1 MNWYTRAIESER
13 YGESPYRKNYSE
25 LYNGPMRKI
34 LYSDNISS
42 IIKRMEKKYS
52 IEKETKASGYE
63 YRIIVN
69 GLLTIDYIVD
79 CRESVIYGDGS
90 IEEQVVI
97 LRLIA
102 VKKGERGKGFGT
114 KFMND
119 LQKTT
124 QELYPHLCY
133 VLFPYL
139 DLENESQNLKIG
151 RWYMEKLG
159 FKPLRAY
166 LEFEHKPHIR
176 MSIEDL
182 YNKGIRP
189 LGWAVDWERY
199 GGLGPFVAKEKE
211 YTDFQMGYFEEKE
224 APNTF

>member
-13 YGESPYRKNYSE
+13 YGESPYRKNYSNF
-25 LYNGPMRKI
+25 YDGPMRKI

-42 IIKRMEKKYS
+42 IIKRMDKNYS
-52 IEKETKASGYE
+52 IKKETKASGFE

-69 GLLTIDYIVD
+69 DLLTIDYIVD

-102 VKKGERGKGFGT
+102 VKEGERGKGFGT

-139 DLENESQNLKIG
+139 DIENESQNLKIG
-151 RWYMEKLG
+151 RWYMGKLG
-159 FKPLRAY
+159 FRPLRAY
-166 LEFEHKPHIR
+166 LGFEHKPHIR

-189 LGWAVDWERY
+189 LGWAVDWETY
-199 GGLGPFVAKEKE
+199 GGLGPFVAKEEE
-211 YTDFQMGYFEEKE
+211 YTPVQKRYFHESK
-224 APNTF
+224 PL

>member
-13 YGESPYRKNYSE
+13 YGESPYRKNYSDFYE
-25 LYNGPMRKI
+25 GPMRKI

-42 IIKRMEKKYS
+42 IIKRLEKKYS
-52 IEKETKASGYE
+52 IKKETKVSGYE

-102 VKKGERGKGFGT
+102 VKEEERGKGFGT

-119 LQKTT
+119 LQKIT

-151 RWYMEKLG
+151 RWYIEKLG

-166 LEFEHKPHIR
+166 LGFEHKPHIR
-176 MSIEDL
+176 MNIQAL

-189 LGWAVDWERY
+189 LGWAVDWEKY
-199 GGLGPFVAKEKE
+199 GGLGPFVAKEEE
-211 YTDFQMGYFEEKE
+211 YTPVQKRYFHESK
-224 APNTF
+224 PL

>member
-13 YGESPYRKNYSE
+13 YGESPYRKNYSDQ
-25 LYNGPMRKI
+25 YDGPMRKI

-52 IEKETKASGYE
+52 IKKETKASGFE

-69 GLLTIDYIVD
+69 DLLTIDYIVD
-79 CRESVIYGDGS
+79 CREVVVYGDGS
-90 IEEQVVI
+90 IDEQVVI

-151 RWYMEKLG
+151 RWYIEKLG

-166 LEFEHKPHIR
+166 LGFEHKPHIR
-176 MSIEDL
+176 MNIQAL

-189 LGWAVDWERY
+189 LGWAVDWEKY
-199 GGLGPFVAKEKE
+199 GGLGPFVAKEEE
-211 YTDFQMGYFEEKE
+211 YTPVQKRYFHESK
-224 APNTF
+224 PL

>member
-13 YGESPYRKNYSE
+13 YGESPYRKNYSDQ
-25 LYNGPMRKI
+25 YDGPMRKI

-42 IIKRMEKKYS
+42 IIKRLEKKYS
-52 IEKETKASGYE
+52 IKKETKASGYE

-102 VKKGERGKGFGT
+102 VKEGERGKGFGT

-124 QELYPHLCY
+124 KELYIWYRTILRCFY
-133 VLFPYL
+133 LFP
-139 DLENESQNLKIG
+139 I
-151 RWYMEKLG
+151 
-159 FKPLRAY
+159 
-166 LEFEHKPHIR
+166 I
-176 MSIEDL
+176 
-182 YNKGIRP
+182 
-189 LGWAVDWERY
+189 
-199 GGLGPFVAKEKE
+199 
-211 YTDFQMGYFEEKE
+211 
-224 APNTF
+224 